1 MILASA
7 ATNTLILFLS
17 FSLFLLWYLQVQP
30 QTLLYCFCPFLCFYY
45 DTCKCSHKHSYI
57 VSVLFFVST
66 NYDTSTATNT
76 LMLFLSF
83 SLFLLW
89 YLQVQPQTLLYCFCP
104 FLCFYYDT
112 CKCSHKHLYCFCP
125 FLCFYYDTCKCS
137 HKHSIIVS
145 VLFFVSTNYD
155 TSTATNT
162 LILFLSF
169 SLFLLWYLQ
178 VQSQTL
184 LYCFCP
190 FLCFYYDTCKCSHK
204 HSYIVS
210 VLFFVS
216 TMILASAATN
226 TLLLFLSFSL
236 FLLTMIQVQP
246 QTLLYCFCPFL
257 CFYYDTCRCSHK
269 HSYIVSVL
277 FFVSTMVLAS
287 AATNTGIKRYMVVRL
302 CSNCSMSDHK
312 RSIKKLKKESLE
324 KEGRLNKQKSINRC
338 CVSLL
343 LSLPSMDSVLGF
355 LFLFLGIFWGF
366 RAN

>member
-7 ATNTLILFLS
+7 VTNTLILFLS

-30 QTLLYCFCPFLCFYY
+30 QTL
-45 DTCKCSHKHSYI
+45 
-57 VSVLFFVST
+57 
-66 NYDTSTATNT
+66 
-76 LMLFLSF
+76 
-83 SLFLLW
+83 
-89 YLQVQPQTLLYCFCP
+89 
-104 FLCFYYDT
+104 
-112 CKCSHKHLYCFCP
+112 LYCFCP

-178 VQSQTL
+178 VQQQTL

-190 FLCFYYDTCKCSHK
+190 FLCFYYDTCECSNK

-226 TLLLFLSFSL
+226 TLILFLSFSLFLLTMILASAATNTLILFLSFSL

-257 CFYYDTCRCSHK
+257 CFYYDTCKCSHK
-269 HSYIVSVL
+269 HW
-277 FFVSTMVLAS
+277 
-287 AATNTGIKRYMVVRL
+287 
-302 CSNCSMSDHK
+302 HK
-312 RSIKKLKKESLE
+312 KVYGGKTL
-324 KEGRLNKQKSINRC
+324 Q
-338 CVSLL
+338 
-343 LSLPSMDSVLGF
+343 
-355 LFLFLGIFWGF
+355 
-366 RAN
+366 